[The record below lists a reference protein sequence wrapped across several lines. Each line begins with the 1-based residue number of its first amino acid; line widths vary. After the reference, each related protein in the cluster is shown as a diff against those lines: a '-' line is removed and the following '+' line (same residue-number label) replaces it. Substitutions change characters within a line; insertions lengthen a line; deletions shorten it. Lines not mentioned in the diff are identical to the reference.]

1 MFILYE
7 IENKEINK
15 EYILFEETEDAI
27 REEMKCLIEEHT
39 KEEQPYL
46 GCPPAKIKKMTKNEC
61 VLEWDDGEEFSII
74 IKKLVDF

>member
-7 IENKEINK
+7 VENKEINN
-15 EYILFEETEDAI
+15 EYIIFEETEDAI
-27 REEMKCLIEEHT
+27 REEMQCLIDGHT
-39 KEEQPYL
+39 KENQPL
-46 GCPPAKIKKMTKNEC
+46 GWSPAKIKRRTKNEC

>member
-7 IENKEINK
+7 VENEEINN
-15 EYILFEETEDAI
+15 ESIRFEETEDAI
-27 REEMKCLIEEHT
+27 KEEMEYLIENYT
-39 KEEQPYL
+39 KEEQSFGYT
-46 GCPPAKIKKMTKNEC
+46 PAKIKKMTKNGC